1 MHFCGTEIFPCRFNK
16 STVQTTNYFI
26 IKTSLHFNTEDTG
39 ILTCKALV
47 AQAPSA
53 DLRSTEPAPT
63 PTAATCSAE
72 IHRKK
77 TRRITQMICHLHSV
91 TECLQTVT

>member
-26 IKTSLHFNTEDTG
+26 IKTSLHFNTENTG

-77 TRRITQMICHLHSV
+77 NASNHFMIFK
-91 TECLQTVT
+91 